1 MGRTKSCT
9 DHLGNRFNSVTEMC
23 KYWKI
28 DRGTYQTRIKIGYT
42 LEQAL
47 ATPSGK
53 LQIVTDHEGNEFASM
68 MELCKYWGVNYDLV
82 KQRLAHGFSMEDA
95 LTIPVN
101 QIRKRERIIDAY
113 GNEYTTIDELCKH
126 YNISIYTYYYYKNHG
141 ELIDKEASRN
151 REIEITDIY
160 GNRYNTIEDAARDW
174 KIKSATVRYRV
185 KQGWDAELALL
196 DTKGIRVRLLYKGL
210 DGRMRY
216 IVRCNNQP
224 LVAREVVEIIRP
236 DLLKAYDKYNNSNK
250 N

>member
-28 DRGTYQTRIKIGYT
+28 DRGTYQTRIKTGYT

-151 REIEITDIY
+151 REIEITDVY
-160 GNRYNTIEDAARDW
+160 GNRYNTIENAAR
-174 KIKSATVRYRV
+174 A
-185 KQGWDAELALL
+185 
-196 DTKGIRVRLLYKGL
+196 
-210 DGRMRY
+210 
-216 IVRCNNQP
+216 
-224 LVAREVVEIIRP
+224 
-236 DLLKAYDKYNNSNK
+236 
-250 N
+250 